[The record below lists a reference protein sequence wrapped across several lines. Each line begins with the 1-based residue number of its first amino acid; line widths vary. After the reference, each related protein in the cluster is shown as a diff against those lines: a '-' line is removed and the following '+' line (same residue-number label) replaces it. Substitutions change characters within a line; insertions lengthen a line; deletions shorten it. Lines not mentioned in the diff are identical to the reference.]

1 MLGALST
8 VGLAF
13 VIAILMGSAAGLWI
27 DRTFGT
33 SPWGLLVFFF
43 LGLAAGALN
52 VYRATKPY
60 VK

>member
-13 VIAILMGSAAGLWI
+13 VFAIVIGAGAGVWI

-33 SPWGLLVFFF
+33 SPWGLLIFFF
-43 LGLAAGALN
+43 LGLAAGVLS
-52 VYRATKPY
+52 VYRAMKPY
-60 VK
+60 L